1 MKTFSEMR
9 MENSIH
15 HLKRTFE
22 DPDTEMLRL
31 DVDMDPE
38 QKEKSLISFMDW
50 VYKEWNK
57 HNLTLLLIR
66 DKRSTTEKKK
76 LFFDFRWKIEQNF
89 HKNKTMT
96 LIQIDDKT

>member
-1 MKTFSEMR
+1 MKTFYEMR

-76 LFFDFRWKIEQNF
+76 SKRKLKKVNNYNKKGECEITPSIEYPRQ
-89 HKNKTMT
+89 
-96 LIQIDDKT
+96 